1 MSEYAYF
8 YNSQH
13 DPETGQGDR
22 IYDADDMTDWL
33 KPFFVTGIFNGQMQ
47 VTANDDM
54 TVTVAPGYC
63 NVGGK
68 VKNFQTQQTFDLETA
83 SGTLDRIDS
92 IMVRRD
98 DTDRDIKVIVVRGG
112 YAEHP
117 VAPSVVR
124 TGGKY
129 DLKLCDIYVAAGSIK
144 VTQDNITDTRADS
157 AQCGWVVA
165 TVTEIDFDQITA
177 QFNAY
182 FARYQAMITSQYAIY
197 MAYIEN
203 KEAQGDAAYQS
214 MVNTFLAYQTE
225 QKTRFNELYEEMKD
239 LIGEATAAMLQNEI
253 DTINNTIG
261 VMAKDL
267 ATKLMFNDMSAEQ
280 LQSLDVVVTNTDTG
294 DSEQYTVDFEHPIL
308 LTAHGDYTVEAAEDG
323 HIIVPNRFTLDHTKT
338 TETVNFNIYGNSSYL
353 YVGGYV
359 GAFVASNE

>member
-1 MSEYAYF
+1 MSEFAYF

-13 DPETGQGDR
+13 DPETGEGDR
-22 IYDADDMTDWL
+22 LYDADDMTDWL

-68 VKNFQTQQTFDLETA
+68 VKNFQTQQTFDIETA

-98 DTDRDIKVIVVRGG
+98 DTARDIEVIVVKGG

-117 VAPSVVR
+117 VAPTVVR

-129 DLKLCDIYVAAGSIK
+129 DLKLCDIYVAAGSIEI
-144 VTQDNITDTRADS
+144 TQDNITDTRADS

-225 QKTRFNELYEEMKD
+225 QRTRFDALYQEMRD
-239 LIGEATAAMLQNEI
+239 LIGEATAAQLQNEI
-253 DTINNTIG
+253 DEINNTFG

-267 ATKLMFNDMSAEQ
+267 ATKLSFTDMTADE
-280 LQSLDVVVTNTDTG
+280 LTELDVVVTNTDTG
-294 DSEQYTVDFEHPIL
+294 DSETYTIDFEHPIL
-308 LTAHGDYTVEAAEDG
+308 LTAHGSYTVESDDDEYN
-323 HIIVPNRFTLDHTKT
+323 IIPHTFTLDHTKT

-353 YVGGYV
+353 FVGGYV
-359 GAFVASNE
+359 GSFVTSDN

>member
-1 MSEYAYF
+1 MSEFAYF

-13 DPETGQGDR
+13 DPETGEGDR
-22 IYDADDMTDWL
+22 LYDADDMTDWL

-68 VKNFQTQQTFDLETA
+68 VKNFQTQQTFDIETA

-98 DTDRDIKVIVVRGG
+98 DTARDIEVIVVKGG

-117 VAPSVVR
+117 VAPTVVR

-129 DLKLCDIYVAAGSIK
+129 DLKLCDIYVAAGSIEI
-144 VTQDNITDTRADS
+144 TQDNITDTRADS
-157 AQCGWVVA
+157 SQCGWVVA

-203 KEAQGDAAYQS
+203 KEAQGNAAYQS
-214 MVNTFLAYQTE
+214 MINTFQAYQDE
-225 QKTRFNELYEEMKD
+225 QETRFNALYEEMRD
-239 LIGEATAAMLQNEI
+239 LIGEVTAAMLQNEI
-253 DTINNTIG
+253 DQINNTFG

-267 ATKLMFNDMSAEQ
+267 ATKLAFTDMTGDQ
-280 LQSLDVVVTNTDTG
+280 LESFDVTVTNTDTG
-294 DSEQYTVDFEHPIL
+294 VTGSYTVDFEHPIL
-308 LTAHGDYTVEAAEDG
+308 LTAHGHYTVEPDDDTYVL
-323 HIIVPNRFTLDHTKT
+323 VPSAFDLDHTKT

-359 GAFVASNE
+359 GSFVASNE